1 MAKNLISQVKS
12 YGAFFRFCI
21 AGGIGFVV
29 DIAVLYVL
37 APLLGWYVARAG
49 SFLAAASVT
58 WWLNRRFTFAL
69 LPRHS
74 KQPVWLEY
82 LQYLASMLVGGTVNY
97 LVYASV
103 IYGVHSVFAPVLGVA
118 LGSVAGLIFNYLAA
132 RHFVF
137 RR

>member
-1 MAKNLISQVKS
+1 MAKNLITLLKS
-12 YGAFFRFCI
+12 HSAFLHFCV
-21 AGGIGFVV
+21 AGVVGLVV

-49 SFLAAASVT
+49 SFVAAASVT

-69 LPRHS
+69 RPAHS
-74 KQPVWLEY
+74 QQPVWLEY
-82 LQYLASMLVGGTVNY
+82 VQYLASMLVGGTVNY

-103 IYGVHSVFAPVLGVA
+103 VYGVRSVFAPVLGVA
-118 LGSVAGLIFNYLAA
+118 LGSIAGLIFNYLAA
-132 RHFVF
+132 RHLVF

>member
-1 MAKNLISQVKS
+1 MANDSIPPVKS
-12 YGAFFRFCI
+12 HAAFFRFCVVG
-21 AGGIGFVV
+21 AVGFLV
-29 DIAVLYVL
+29 DIAVLYLL
-37 APLLGWYVARAG
+37 APLLGWYFARAG

-69 LPRHS
+69 RRAHAR
-74 KQPVWLEY
+74 QPVWLEY
-82 LQYLASMLVGGTVNY
+82 LQYLASMLVGGAVNY

-103 IYGVHSVFAPVLGVA
+103 IYGVHLVFAPVLGVS